1 MQDPAHAA
9 PYSDYEERIHTLMHG
24 AGLGLSLVGGVL
36 LVALASKR
44 DDTGLV
50 IGCAVFGVS
59 LILLYG
65 ASTFY
70 HGLPRG
76 RAKRFLQKLDHASIF
91 LLIAGTYTPVALVSL
106 RGSTGEILLVT
117 IWSLAIIGI
126 GLQVVLPAY
135 AKHISVPLYLG
146 MGWIAV
152 IVLDPLEQ
160 AISPGG
166 IALLVAG
173 GRAYTVGVVCY
184 AWRSLPFNHAVWHGF
199 VLVGSG
205 CHFWC
210 VLAYVIPAAAA

>member
-126 GLQVVLPAY
+126 GLQLVLPAY

-173 GRAYTVGVVCY
+173 GLAYTLGVVFY
-184 AWRSLPFNHAVWHGF
+184 AWRSLPFNHAVWHAF
-199 VLVGSG
+199 VLIGSA
-205 CHFWC
+205 CHFSC

>member
-106 RGSTGEILLVT
+106 RGSTGEILLEDVPLGEAPPPVLT
-117 IWSLAIIGI
+117 PLVVADPDRPEGSLA
-126 GLQVVLPAY
+126 P
-135 AKHISVPLYLG
+135 
-146 MGWIAV
+146 
-152 IVLDPLEQ
+152 
-160 AISPGG
+160 
-166 IALLVAG
+166 
-173 GRAYTVGVVCY
+173 
-184 AWRSLPFNHAVWHGF
+184 
-199 VLVGSG
+199 
-205 CHFWC
+205 
-210 VLAYVIPAAAA
+210 